1 MIVVRDVFQLKF
13 GMAKDAIALMK
24 EAKPLFDA
32 DMSSPIRVM
41 VDVTGQAYT
50 MVLESSYPSLAE
62 YEKEMSSG
70 MGDPRWQD
78 WYERFKPVCESS
90 FREIWRGVDL

>member
-1 MIVVRDVFQLKF
+1 MIIVRDVFQLKF

-24 EAKPLFDA
+24 EAKPLFDS
-32 DMSSPIRVM
+32 DMSQPIRVM
-41 VDVTGQAYT
+41 VDVTGKAYT
-50 MVLESSYPSLAE
+50 MVLESSYPSLSE

-78 WYERFKPVCESS
+78 WYARFKPCCESS
-90 FREIWRGVDL
+90 FREMWRSVDL